1 MSEQIAFGDD
11 SDKADLDAAVRLANW
26 RAFMAPVAED
36 AGAVATHP
44 EVARLAVAIL
54 NVFAEHSGPHGLTK
68 AEVVQALAGNSQ
80 GWSQDLVNRRLSVL
94 TQLGFLEPY
103 IHKAHQDRYVVRPA
117 GLAGAL
123 AAERLAEHGGVD
135 ELILL
140 LDRARAMFDRSHPDP
155 DAALDYLVSC
165 RNALRVFALDL
176 QRQVAI
182 GTPAELMQSQRQHD
196 HQGFT
201 RQVADLNKLVTER
214 FRGDWAL
221 EEAAAALIEA
231 EQFYRQQLMAA
242 ADKVVEQGGDSL
254 NFDVLTVAEYTDA
267 AFKGHI
273 ALLSRLGTALVADM
287 PAVWIEA
294 SALFETVEGFAPRSR
309 GRVRP
314 PLPDTG
320 DDSDDVDA
328 LRRAEVAYE
337 GSRERRRLVADEL
350 LAGNDEVDLS
360 PALYAAGWPAAAAI
374 ITDMLAL
381 DGDPA
386 EPYTVTVEDL
396 LLADPH
402 ARVTYLHPLRLHRTP
417 AQPHVSYAERDT

>member
-1 MSEQIAFGDD
+1 MAEQIAFGDEGD
-11 SDKADLDAAVRLANW
+11 EADLEAAVRLANW

-36 AGAVATHP
+36 AGAVARHP

-54 NVFAEHSGPHGLTK
+54 NVFAEHSGSQGLTR
-68 AEVVQALAGNSQ
+68 AEVLETLVGNAQ
-80 GWSQDLVNRRLSVL
+80 GWSQDLVSRRLGVL

-103 IHKAHQDRYVVRPA
+103 ILKSHHDRYVVRPA

-140 LDRARAMFDRSHPDP
+140 LDRARSVFDRSRPDP

-214 FRGDWAL
+214 FRGQWAL

-242 ADKVVEQGGDSL
+242 ADKVVEQAGDSL

-267 AFKGHI
+267 AFKGDV
-273 ALLSRLGTALVADM
+273 ALLSRVGGALVADM
-287 PAVWIEA
+287 PAVWIET
-294 SALFETVEGFAPRSR
+294 SSLFETVEGFAPRSR
-309 GRVRP
+309 VRVRP
-314 PLPDTG
+314 PLPD
-320 DDSDDVDA
+320 DDSDGEGDGA
-328 LRRAEVAYE
+328 LRRAEEAYE
-337 GSRERRRLVADEL
+337 RARVRRRLLADEL
-350 LAGNDEVDLS
+350 LAGAEEADLTA
-360 PALYAAGWPAAAAI
+360 ALYEAGWPLAAAI
-374 ITDMLAL
+374 IADVLAL
-381 DGDPA
+381 GDDPA
-386 EPYTVTVEDL
+386 EPYTVTVQDG
-396 LLADPH
+396 LLADPQ
-402 ARVTYLHPLRLHRTP
+402 ASVTYLHSLRLRRTSSPSHP
-417 AQPHVSYAERDT
+417 ASTGRDV